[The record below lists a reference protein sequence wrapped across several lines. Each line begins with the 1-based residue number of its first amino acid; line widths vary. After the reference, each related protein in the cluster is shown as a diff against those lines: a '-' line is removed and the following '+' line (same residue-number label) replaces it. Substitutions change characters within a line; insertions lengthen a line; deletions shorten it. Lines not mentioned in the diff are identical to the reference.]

1 MASLVDHLA
10 LHTLDDM
17 KIHDN
22 FNLINTV
29 RRTHP
34 DGRGFLVLHIQ
45 NKEGRLGHAVMWS
58 DAITA
63 SKCVKLNLGHEYLIT
78 LQQSYDPPFEHVYD
92 DWRPYIEV
100 VDIVP
105 NKKMHALSMNWS
117 NLPKPELVKQLQ
129 RWMDIC
135 PVPELAG
142 FVSQVFNDRDLAIA
156 FFTRPASERHHHAWP
171 GGLAEHSLEVA
182 SRVETMLAHVTDQE
196 RWLASAAGLLHDLGK
211 IRTHQ
216 NDGRR
221 TATGFVMQHEELT
234 LELLAPALKLL
245 DKSWADGAN
254 ALRYLLVGM
263 TKAAAEKRPW
273 LPSLMIV
280 QVADRLSAAEDTRR
294 QAFINRPDWQRFAT
308 LDVPGSPSRFWI
320 PKAPPSSACN
330 TYR

>member
-1 MASLVDHLA
+1 MASLIDHLS

-17 KIHDN
+17 QICDD
-22 FNLINTV
+22 FTLINLA

-34 DGRGFLVLHIQ
+34 DGRCFLVLHIQ
-45 NKEGRLGHAVMWS
+45 NKEGRQGQAVLWS
-58 DAITA
+58 DAVTA
-63 SKCVKLNLGHEYLIT
+63 SNLINLNLGREYLIT
-78 LQQSYDPPFEHVYD
+78 LQQAYDPPFEHVYD

-105 NKKMHALSMNWS
+105 SKETHALNINWS
-117 NLPKPELVKQLQ
+117 KLPKLELVKQLQ
-129 RWMDIC
+129 FWMDTC
-135 PVPELAG
+135 PVPELAH
-142 FVSQVFNDRDLAIA
+142 FVSQVFNDRELTIA

-182 SRVETMLAHVTDQE
+182 SRVETMLVHATDQE

-221 TATGFVMQHEELT
+221 TATGYVMQHEDLT

-294 QAFINRPDWQRFAT
+294 QAFVNRPDWQRFAT
-308 LDVPGSPSRFWI
+308 LDVPGSPSRFWM
-320 PKAPPSSACN
+320 PKAPPSSARN
-330 TYR
+330 NAY